1 MGSPWKALSDDN
13 RRHILLLLK
22 EKDIITPT
30 EIAEHFKFTMPGV
43 SINLRILKEADL
55 ITEKKEGKNRLY
67 SLNRKTTSELVRF
80 FDDMY
85 DYKLKS
91 LKEYVENKERNKGK
105 IYTDKKLMLT
115 GSSRN
120 LHFCESF
127 ICVGPES

>member
-13 RRHILLLLK
+13 RRRMLLLLK
-22 EKDIITPT
+22 EKDMITPT
-30 EIAEHFKFTMPGV
+30 DIADHFDFTLPGV

-67 SLNRKTTSELVRF
+67 SLNRKKASELVQF

-91 LKEYVENKERNKGK
+91 LKEYVENKKRKRE
-105 IYTDKKLMLT
+105 
-115 GSSRN
+115 
-120 LHFCESF
+120 
-127 ICVGPES
+127 

>member
-13 RRHILLLLK
+13 RRRIISLLK
-22 EKDIITPT
+22 EKDMITPT
-30 EIAEHFKFTMPGV
+30 KIAEYFNFTMSGV

-91 LKEYVENKERNKGK
+91 SEGICRKQGKEKS
-105 IYTDKKLMLT
+105 KKLIIDLQCNEI
-115 GSSRN
+115 S
-120 LHFCESF
+120 
-127 ICVGPES
+127 

>member
-1 MGSPWKALSDDN
+1 MS
-13 RRHILLLLK
+13 
-22 EKDIITPT
+22 
-30 EIAEHFKFTMPGV
+30 GV

-91 LKEYVENKERNKGK
+91 LKEYVENKEREKVKND
-105 IYTDKKLMLT
+105 Y
-115 GSSRN
+115 
-120 LHFCESF
+120 
-127 ICVGPES
+127 

>member
-13 RRHILLLLK
+13 RRRILLLLK
-22 EKDIITPT
+22 EKEIITPT
-30 EIAEHFKFTMPGV
+30 EIAQYFNFTMSGV

-67 SLNRKTTSELVRF
+67 SLNRKTTSDIVRF

-91 LKEYVENKERNKGK
+91 LKEYVENKERKK
-105 IYTDKKLMLT
+105 EKTDY
-115 GSSRN
+115 
-120 LHFCESF
+120 
-127 ICVGPES
+127 

>member
-1 MGSPWKALSDDN
+1 
-13 RRHILLLLK
+13 LLLLK

-43 SINLRILKEADL
+43 SINLHILKEADL
-55 ITEKKEGKNRLY
+55 ITENKEGKNRLY

-91 LKEYVENKERNKGK
+91 LQEYVENKERNKGK
-105 IYTDKKLMLT
+105 PYTGKK
-115 GSSRN
+115 
-120 LHFCESF
+120 
-127 ICVGPES
+127 

>member
-1 MGSPWKALSDDN
+1 MRIISMGSPWKALSDDN
-13 RRHILLLLK
+13 RRRIMLLLK
-22 EKDIITPT
+22 EKEIITPT
-30 EIAEHFKFTMPGV
+30 EIAEHFNFTMSGV

-91 LKEYVENKERNKGK
+91 LKEYVENKER
-105 IYTDKKLMLT
+105 KKVK
-115 GSSRN
+115 N
-120 LHFCESF
+120 
-127 ICVGPES
+127 

>member
-1 MGSPWKALSDDN
+1 
-13 RRHILLLLK
+13 
-22 EKDIITPT
+22 
-30 EIAEHFKFTMPGV
+30 MPGV

-85 DYKLKS
+85 DYKLKL
-91 LKEYVENKERNKGK
+91 LKEYVENKERQRKT
-105 IYTDKKLMLT
+105 IYWQEMILT

-120 LHFCESF
+120 LHFCVF